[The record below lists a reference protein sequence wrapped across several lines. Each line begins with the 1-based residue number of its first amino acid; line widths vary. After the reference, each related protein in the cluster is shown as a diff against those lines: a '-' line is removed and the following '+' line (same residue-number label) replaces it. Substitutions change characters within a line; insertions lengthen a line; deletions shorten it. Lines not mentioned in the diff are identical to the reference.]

1 MHLRSVV
8 LRDWKAFED
17 ARFDFPAP
25 DGERNVILIGGENG
39 FGKTT
44 LFEAIAFGLFGRDGL
59 PLVSRA
65 AARSD
70 ESGRI
75 QSYREFMERA
85 LNGGAIQR
93 GRTHCRI
100 ELTFEDDSGSP
111 IVIQRKWNFTNLG
124 KLRQGEDGEEV
135 NIVTG
140 IGRKTEGPPRSDP
153 DPSAWYREWLSRVFL
168 PTHLAAFFLFDGES
182 ASEYANRDMG
192 QQVREGIEGMLGL
205 TWLRTLEDAMR
216 GYYNKR
222 LGEVPKGANNT
233 AIVVLQD
240 EVSKL
245 ESEIAASDAER
256 IEVADKLATLESEQA
271 ALTRELASYGA
282 GTRADLEELISGKE
296 RDARAFSE
304 AEQRLRDIA
313 TGDLPL
319 ALAGAALRK
328 AVDERLC
335 GEAFR
340 DSWLAARTQGQSRVG
355 EVLRTVTD
363 QLPNVT
369 PPLLEL
375 QKSAIEEAVRDALE
389 HLWNP
394 APAGATLDARHTHI
408 TGAMNDR
415 VRQRL
420 SDAARLTNATI
431 SDLLTRMDV
440 AARSVRTLDDAIN
453 ATQTAAPDLEDK
465 KQRLLGMSARIGA
478 LHEQLG
484 AHKNLVES
492 RRPQLTQKR
501 GELSKLTEAI
511 DSAERPARLAKRAL
525 QVMAMLADLID
536 EAWPMQAGEVSAAMT
551 EAIHTMAHR
560 RDLLHRVEITDDAEV
575 RLLTRDGRNL
585 RDFDLSAGEK
595 QIFTQSLFSAI
606 AKVSKRIFP
615 LVIDTPLGRL
625 DEEHRINVLRHL
637 AGRDSQVILIS
648 TNTEVVGQY
657 LDAIRPQI
665 LKAYRIKNKTN
676 DNIGKSHAAEGYF
689 SGQGF

>member
-233 AIVVLQD
+233 ALVVLQD

>member
-1 MHLRSVV
+1 
-8 LRDWKAFED
+8 
-17 ARFDFPAP
+17 
-25 DGERNVILIGGENG
+25 
-39 FGKTT
+39 
-44 LFEAIAFGLFGRDGL
+44 
-59 PLVSRA
+59 
-65 AARSD
+65 
-70 ESGRI
+70 
-75 QSYREFMERA
+75 
-85 LNGGAIQR
+85 
-93 GRTHCRI
+93 
-100 ELTFEDDSGSP
+100 
-111 IVIQRKWNFTNLG
+111 
-124 KLRQGEDGEEV
+124 
-135 NIVTG
+135 
-140 IGRKTEGPPRSDP
+140 
-153 DPSAWYREWLSRVFL
+153 
-168 PTHLAAFFLFDGES
+168 
-182 ASEYANRDMG
+182 
-192 QQVREGIEGMLGL
+192 
-205 TWLRTLEDAMR
+205 
-216 GYYNKR
+216 
-222 LGEVPKGANNT
+222 
-233 AIVVLQD
+233 
-240 EVSKL
+240 
-245 ESEIAASDAER
+245 
-256 IEVADKLATLESEQA
+256 
-271 ALTRELASYGA
+271 
-282 GTRADLEELISGKE
+282 
-296 RDARAFSE
+296 
-304 AEQRLRDIA
+304 
-313 TGDLPL
+313 
-319 ALAGAALRK
+319 
-328 AVDERLC
+328 
-335 GEAFR
+335 
-340 DSWLAARTQGQSRVG
+340 
-355 EVLRTVTD
+355 
-363 QLPNVT
+363 
-369 PPLLEL
+369 
-375 QKSAIEEAVRDALE
+375 
-389 HLWNP
+389 
-394 APAGATLDARHTHI
+394 
-408 TGAMNDR
+408 MNDR

>member
-335 GEAFR
+335 GEAVR